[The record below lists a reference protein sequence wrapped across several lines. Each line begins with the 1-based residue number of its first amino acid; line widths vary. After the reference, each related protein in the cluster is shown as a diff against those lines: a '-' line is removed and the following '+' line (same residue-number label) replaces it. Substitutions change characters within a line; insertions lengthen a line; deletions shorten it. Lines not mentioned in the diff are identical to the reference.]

1 MTPPA
6 ILVVAG
12 LRHSSVGRVAALLA
26 QRHDALLLP
35 ELNLFM
41 ADTVGA
47 WLLMVERSQDRLGHG
62 LLRAIAWQQ
71 YAEESPASIA
81 AARDWLWRRSDR
93 TTISVLHELSQQLA
107 PRRLAIPD
115 LNLGWRPNYM
125 HALSEFGRFQLL
137 HVTRHPVLHCREL
150 SQRLAQDYFIA
161 PEWRDFC
168 DNPSGVLDPQ
178 IAWYRVHRSL
188 REQFASSPAHYLHVR
203 LEDLLAGVEA
213 QRGHIWAALDW
224 PVLQHVQR
232 AGHIESPF
240 LYPGCEA
247 AVGGMENEIMREP
260 RLIQEPRRDPPL
272 ETLAD
277 WRNDDRMLSQEVRN
291 LALELGYNNQAQV

>member
-1 MTPPA
+1 M
-6 ILVVAG
+6 
-12 LRHSSVGRVAALLA
+12 RHSSVGRVAAVLS
-26 QRHDALLLP
+26 QRDDAVLLP
-35 ELNLFM
+35 ELNLCM

-47 WLLMVERSQDRLGHG
+47 WLSMVERSQDSLGHG

-71 YAEESPASIA
+71 YAQESRHSIA

-93 TTISVLHELSQQLA
+93 TTMSVLAELRQQFA
-107 PRRLAIPD
+107 PRRLVIPD

-125 HALSEFGRFQLL
+125 HALAGFSHFQLL

-178 IAWYRVHRSL
+178 IAWYRVHHNL
-188 REQFASSPAHYLHVR
+188 REQFANSPQRYLHLR
-203 LEDLLAGVEA
+203 LEDLLAAVET
-213 QRGHIWAALDW
+213 QRKHIWHALNL
-224 PVLQHVQR
+224 PSLQGVQR
-232 AGHIESPF
+232 PGQVDSPF
-240 LYPGCEA
+240 LQPGCEA

-260 RLIQEPRRDPPL
+260 RLTQEPRRDPPL
-272 ETLAD
+272 NTRANWREDNRALCREVQTLAK
-277 WRNDDRMLSQEVRN
+277 Q
-291 LALELGYNNQAQV
+291 LGYNPQAQV

>member
-26 QRHDALLLP
+26 QRDDAILMP

-47 WLLMVERSQDRLGHG
+47 WLLLVERSQDRLGHG

-71 YAEESPASIA
+71 CKEESPASIA

-93 TTISVLHELSQQLA
+93 TTISVVHELSQQLA
-107 PRRLAIPD
+107 PRRLVIPD

-125 HALSEFGRFQLL
+125 HALSEFGHFQML

-150 SQRLAQDYFIA
+150 TQRLAQDYFIA

-168 DNPSGVLDPQ
+168 DNPSGVVDPQ
-178 IAWYRVHRSL
+178 IAWYRVHHSL
-188 REQFASSPAHYLHVR
+188 RQQFASTPARYLHVR

-213 QRGHIWAALDW
+213 QRTHIWAALDW
-224 PVLQHVQR
+224 PSLQHVQR
-232 AGHIESPF
+232 PGQIESAF

-260 RLIQEPRRDPPL
+260 RLIQEPRRDPAL
-272 ETLAD
+272 ETHAD
-277 WRNDDRMLSQEVRN
+277 WREDGRKLSKEVRD
-291 LALELGYNNQAQV
+291 LARELGYNAQAQV